1 MKKSIVL
8 LLSAL
13 LFAAFFIGC
22 EDDPKKEEAPV
33 TASALYVLNSGG
45 QSISVVDLLENQV
58 YNNVATVG
66 TWPNQL
72 LYRDG
77 MLYCVNSGSNNIMIF
92 DVDDFTA
99 NPEVIDLGAGHN
111 PQNMVFVDDNI
122 AYVSC
127 SISEKVLKVNVSS
140 KTVLA
145 EIDAGVGCT
154 GIALSD
160 GKIYASNT
168 GYDATI
174 GDWGGYGPGTVTVIN
189 AETGEVLS
197 TINVDMNP
205 FSVAVAPDG
214 KIHVVCTGDYFSVF
228 GKIKIIDPATD
239 AIVGTID
246 IGGSPGNLS
255 FSEADNLAILTVWGM
270 GCLTYDTETLA
281 PVNDPTNPFLGKGGS
296 GAAADKDGNI
306 FVSVWD
312 DDQVIQLDK
321 GGIVIDTYDV
331 CDSPSSLAMKLE

>member
-1 MKKSIVL
+1 MKKLIVML
-8 LLSAL
+8 LGSL
-13 LFAAFFIGC
+13 LMFTMFTGC

-33 TASALYVLNSGG
+33 TASALYVLNAGG
-45 QSISVVDLLENQV
+45 QSISVVDILENQV

-72 LYRDG
+72 LYKDG
-77 MLYCVNSGSNNIMIF
+77 KLYCVNTGSNNIQIF
-92 DVDDFTA
+92 DVDDFA
-99 NPEVIDLGAGHN
+99 AAPQVIDLGNGKN

-127 SISEKVLKVNVSS
+127 SLSESVLKVNVSS

-145 EIDAGVGCT
+145 EINAGSGCT
-154 GIALSD
+154 GIALSED
-160 GKIYASNT
+160 KIYASNT
-168 GYDATI
+168 AYDAATY
-174 GDWGGYGPGTVTVIN
+174 GYGQGTVTVIN
-189 AETGEVLS
+189 TANDAVIK

-205 FSVAVAPDG
+205 FGIATAPDG
-214 KIHVVCTGDYFSVF
+214 KVHVVCTGDYWSTF
-228 GKIKIIDPATD
+228 GKVKIIDPATD
-239 AIVGTID
+239 TIVGTID

-255 FSEADNLAILTVWGM
+255 FSEADNLAFLTVWGM

-281 PVNDPTNPFLGKGGS
+281 PVNNSDNPFLGKGGS

-312 DDQVIQLDK
+312 DDQVLQLDK
-321 GGIVIDTYDV
+321 GGIVLNTYNV
-331 CDSPSSLAMKLE
+331 GDSPSALAMKLE